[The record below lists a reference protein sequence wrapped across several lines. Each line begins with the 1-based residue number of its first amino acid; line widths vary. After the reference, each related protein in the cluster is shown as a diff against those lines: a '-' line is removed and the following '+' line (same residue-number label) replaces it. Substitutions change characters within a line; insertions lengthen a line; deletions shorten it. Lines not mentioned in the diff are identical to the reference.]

1 MKKSMI
7 ERGGLLAMGML
18 CMLGVSAQKV
28 SLTVEQYQQL
38 KQQGR
43 LPASYDLLMPQQPAP
58 AKVSS
63 KAPVQHGTLKGGG
76 GGNTCDC
83 WIEPDG
89 TYTLAMGPNDDFSS
103 GLITIPF
110 QFNLYGDLYTNLYIN
125 NNGNVSFDAPWGTFT
140 ATPFPTA
147 SFAMVAPFWG
157 DVDTRGDDGLGLN
170 GGTVEY
176 KITSTALYVNW
187 SDVGYFN
194 SYTDKHNSF
203 QLIITDGTDPVI
215 GVGKNVSFCY
225 KEMEWT
231 TGDASGGSGGF
242 GGSPAVVGS
251 NRGNGVDFIQFGTFD
266 QPGGAYDGPFGA
278 NDGIDWLDQKN
289 FVFTTSVST
298 ANIPPIASGL
308 LLCDTLTVCIN
319 EIVEL
324 DMSFLSPETGQTTV
338 ASSSAPTLSNYTEVS
353 NTSGNTAVINSTFTP
368 LAGEVGYHT
377 ISYTATDD
385 GTPPLTTTIDIV
397 VNVVYTSATP
407 PVISGDTAACEGVGT
422 VLTASPGFDNYEWS
436 NGYNGASVLVGPGTY
451 TVVATSGICIFTS
464 NTITVTEI
472 PAPDPQITGV
482 LFNCGGEPTVL
493 GTTDPYDT
501 YEWST
506 GATSPTITVGTGTY
520 SVTVTSAEGCEGE
533 SATVNVLTANNPIA
547 AATAFPA
554 SPAEPPAEVTFTDA
568 SDGNGGTI
576 TGYEWTIDGTVV
588 GNDDVFQGTLDPG
601 VYTVTL
607 TVTTSDGCTDSYTFT
622 YIVGNVEI
630 EVPNVFS
637 PNNDGQNDELVFAGL
652 EYYPNADL
660 KVFSRWG
667 NVVYESTSYNNKWK
681 AKDVSEGT
689 YYFVLKLADGR
700 DYHGPVT
707 IVR

>member
-1 MKKSMI
+1 MI
-7 ERGGLLAMGML
+7 ERRGLLAMGML

-28 SLTVEQYQQL
+28 SLTVEQYQLL
-38 KQQGR
+38 KQEGR
-43 LPASYDLLMPQQPAP
+43 LPASYDVLMPQQPAP

-353 NTSGNTAVINSTFTP
+353 NTPGNTAVINSTFTP

-407 PVISGDTAACEGVGT
+407 GDLRRHGSMRRRGDRAHRQPRVRQLRLEQRVQRCKRARGTRHVHRSGHQRHLHLHIEHDHRNGDPRTRSPDHRRAFQLRWGT
-422 VLTASPGFDNYEWS
+422 HGPEHHRAVRHVRMEHRGLIAHHHR
-436 NGYNGASVLVGPGTY
+436 GY
-451 TVVATSGICIFTS
+451 
-464 NTITVTEI
+464 
-472 PAPDPQITGV
+472 
-482 LFNCGGEPTVL
+482 
-493 GTTDPYDT
+493 
-501 YEWST
+501 
-506 GATSPTITVGTGTY
+506 
-520 SVTVTSAEGCEGE
+520 
-533 SATVNVLTANNPIA
+533 
-547 AATAFPA
+547 
-554 SPAEPPAEVTFTDA
+554 
-568 SDGNGGTI
+568 
-576 TGYEWTIDGTVV
+576 
-588 GNDDVFQGTLDPG
+588 
-601 VYTVTL
+601 
-607 TVTTSDGCTDSYTFT
+607 
-622 YIVGNVEI
+622 GNVQC
-630 EVPNVFS
+630 N
-637 PNNDGQNDELVFAGL
+637 
-652 EYYPNADL
+652 
-660 KVFSRWG
+660 
-667 NVVYESTSYNNKWK
+667 SYQRR
-681 AKDVSEGT
+681 GM
-689 YYFVLKLADGR
+689 
-700 DYHGPVT
+700 
-707 IVR
+707 